1 MKVSNGLVRSMS
13 PQVPVRLPNLSP
25 DPMTGTNVATM
36 EEIDVDGL
44 SVKRMTLPQK
54 RQVLG
59 QLVDKCANDV
69 TDQLL
74 LEKKN
79 SLLYSI

>member
-1 MKVSNGLVRSMS
+1 MISKVREKSLDHTRKQQLPVKVSNGLVRSMS

-54 RQVLG
+54 
-59 QLVDKCANDV
+59 
-69 TDQLL
+69 
-74 LEKKN
+74 
-79 SLLYSI
+79 